1 MTEMFTD
8 NADLSGVLESGKPLQ
23 VSDVIHKAFI
33 EVTEQVFKLQI
44 AIKLLLNKF

>member
-33 EVTEQVFKLQI
+33 EVTEQVFNFKLP
-44 AIKLLLNKF
+44 LNCY